1 MNCLICLFV
10 RFEIGFFSKK
20 TNVICAHLFQWSSV
34 LSNVVTEQER
44 MLPIL
49 LDLLDTNNEME
60 LRPLTGLLRNLA
72 KHSTNKDHTGKTQ
85 TGITEGFPVFLELE
99 NLSVGMLKLKT
110 LGLLDRLHYTFI

>member
-1 MNCLICLFV
+1 M
-10 RFEIGFFSKK
+10 
-20 TNVICAHLFQWSSV
+20 ICAHLFQWASV

-85 TGITEGFPVFLELE
+85 TGIAEVCGYVDWLYLTGCIILGFNYEGL
-99 NLSVGMLKLKT
+99 NQQ
-110 LGLLDRLHYTFI
+110 